1 MEEQYEKAKRQED
14 KPLLK
19 TMLGSDGENDTYS
32 FEEAI
37 EIAINRWDQIGT
49 VEQAAVALCFFILLF
64 HDIHNFIKIMAFL
77 CYFSHNFFHSFFGHS
92 ILPSI
97 FLYWQSYGTSI

>member
-1 MEEQYEKAKRQED
+1 MTKERMKEIMREITQKCHDFNEIVDVMEEQYEKAKRQED

-37 EIAINRWDQIGT
+37 EIAIIRL
-49 VEQAAVALCFFILLF
+49 EQ
-64 HDIHNFIKIMAFL
+64 
-77 CYFSHNFFHSFFGHS
+77 
-92 ILPSI
+92 
-97 FLYWQSYGTSI
+97 

>member
-1 MEEQYEKAKRQED
+1 MTKERMKEIMREITQKCHDFNEIVDVMEEQYEKAKRQED

-19 TMLGSDGENDTYS
+19 TMLENDTYS

-49 VEQAAVALCFFILLF
+49 VEQAAVALYLAGIPQNSMYVSALLSSG
-64 HDIHNFIKIMAFL
+64 ISK
-77 CYFSHNFFHSFFGHS
+77 
-92 ILPSI
+92 
-97 FLYWQSYGTSI
+97 

>member
-1 MEEQYEKAKRQED
+1 MTKERMKEIMREITQKCHDFNEIVDVMEEQYEEAKRQED

-49 VEQAAVALCFFILLF
+49 VEQAAVALYLAGIPQNSMYVSALLSSG
-64 HDIHNFIKIMAFL
+64 ISK
-77 CYFSHNFFHSFFGHS
+77 
-92 ILPSI
+92 
-97 FLYWQSYGTSI
+97 